1 MRPVRII
8 TAVAFAAAVA
18 VTGCA
23 AHSTAADPSAVSAAP
38 VAAAPASPAP
48 KPATPAP
55 AQPVGVSRPPAPVSR
70 PPAPVS
76 RPPTP
81 VSRPPTRVL
90 KPPVLADGRYDAH
103 VRQVNTR
110 GDYLVVDLVQVF
122 EGQAAV
128 DAAVA
133 DGQSRDSAQV
143 LYTYVRNQNPRLRTL
158 PLADDLRLDL
168 RGGCEEPVSHQ
179 LARLAADARAMS
191 GDVHTYYFTLTV
203 AGGAVHRVQEFLAIN
218 AC

>member
-23 AHSTAADPSAVSAAP
+23 AHSTAADPSAVAAVP

-48 KPATPAP
+48 KLATPAP
-55 AQPVGVSRPPAPVSR
+55 RPAAVSKQPSPV
-70 PPAPVS
+70 P
-76 RPPTP
+76 
-81 VSRPPTRVL
+81 
-90 KPPVLADGRYDAH
+90 KPPVLADGRYDAFI
-103 VRQVNTR
+103 RQVNTR

-122 EGQAAV
+122 HDQAAV

-133 DGQSRDSAQV
+133 DGQARDKAQYLSV
-143 LYTYVRNQNPRLRTL
+143 YVRNQNPRLRTL
-158 PLADDLRLDL
+158 RLAADLRLDL
-168 RGGCEEPVSHQ
+168 RGGCEEPVSRQ
-179 LARLAADARAMS
+179 LALLAADARAMT
-191 GDVHTYYFTLTV
+191 GDVHTFYFTLTV
-203 AGGAVHRVQEFLAIN
+203 ADGAVHRVQEFVAIN